1 MLDLEPYFRTEGK
14 AYRIIP
20 KRFNSRTMGYID
32 PTIHSKRLRNF
43 SFTEWN
49 NPDVYFDENIRR
61 MLSNYRYTFLQ
72 LSERYQELGQPD
84 SAQYWLDFSE
94 EKIPFR
100 EDEESYNIQALYA
113 INYLKLND
121 LEQAQVIADRIQPV
135 VVREFNDNF
144 GIFERYETEFN
155 QMNEEFEAAR
165 RSGDVKKQRDLRP
178 KVQNAY
184 NQTQQLGEQ
193 IIQSRQYLIIT
204 QYLHYQAGNEVAAT
218 ELAQEIN
225 SMMLN
230 TPFPALPT
238 TKEESEAEIQRYGIL

>member
-1 MLDLEPYFRTEGK
+1 
-14 AYRIIP
+14 
-20 KRFNSRTMGYID
+20 
-32 PTIHSKRLRNF
+32 
-43 SFTEWN
+43 
-49 NPDVYFDENIRR
+49 
-61 MLSNYRYTFLQ
+61 
-72 LSERYQELGQPD
+72 
-84 SAQYWLDFSE
+84 
-94 EKIPFR
+94 
-100 EDEESYNIQALYA
+100 
-113 INYLKLND
+113 
-121 LEQAQVIADRIQPV
+121 
-135 VVREFNDNF
+135 
-144 GIFERYETEFN
+144 
-155 QMNEEFEAAR
+155 MNEEFEAAR